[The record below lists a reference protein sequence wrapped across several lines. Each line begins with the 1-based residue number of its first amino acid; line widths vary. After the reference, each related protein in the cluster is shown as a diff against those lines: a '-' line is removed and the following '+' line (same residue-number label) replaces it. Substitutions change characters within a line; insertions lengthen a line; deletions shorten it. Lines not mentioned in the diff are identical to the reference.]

1 LKKKGLLVFLVALMV
16 TFSMISLPV
25 WGEGLYRIAVMPFED
40 GSVQDRNPLQGF
52 DVGKGVADELV
63 NALLATG
70 KFRVMEREQLNKV
83 LSEQNLGSSGR
94 IEAGTAARIG
104 KILGVQLLVM
114 GKVTDFSVK
123 TNEGNLDL
131 KNGFGLGISAS
142 TAKVVIDARMVDT
155 ASAEIKAGVTGTG
168 EKKQTNVG
176 VKIDWNTLK
185 FGSDEFRKT
194 HLGLALRDAVTQ
206 VADAFASRE
215 FSVTSSVPVSASTN
229 NKTLSG
235 LVAYVGS
242 STVSINIGYNQ
253 GVKVGMKFK
262 VNRVINTIKDPST
275 GKILDYVTTPVAIV
289 KAVGVKSSITTC
301 ALVSRLSTKYRVAVK
316 DRVVFYTN

>member
-1 LKKKGLLVFLVALMV
+1 MKKKGLLVLLVSLMV
-16 TFSMISLPV
+16 TVSMISLPV
-25 WGEGLYRIAVMPFED
+25 WGQGLYRIAVMPFDD
-40 GSVQDRNPLQGF
+40 GSIKDRNPFQGF

-70 KFRVMEREQLNKV
+70 KFRVMEREQLDKV
-83 LSEQNLGSSGR
+83 LAEQNLGASGR
-94 IEAGTAARIG
+94 MEAGSAARIG

-114 GKVTDFSVK
+114 GKVTDFSIK
-123 TNEGNLDL
+123 TSEGNVDL
-131 KNGFGLGISAS
+131 KNGYGLGISAS
-142 TAKVVIDARMVDT
+142 TARVVIDARMVDT
-155 ASAEIKAGVTGTG
+155 GSAEIKAGVTGTG

-185 FGSDEFRKT
+185 FGSEEFRKT
-194 HLGLALRDAVTQ
+194 HLGMALRDAVTQ

-215 FSVTSSVPVSASTN
+215 FAVTSSVPAAATTN

-262 VNRVINTIKDPST
+262 VNRVINTIKDPAT
-275 GKILDYVTTPVAIV
+275 GKILDYVTTPIAVV
-289 KAVGVKSSITTC
+289 KAVGVKSNITTC
-301 ALVSRLSTKYRVAVK
+301 ALVSRLNSKYRVKVK